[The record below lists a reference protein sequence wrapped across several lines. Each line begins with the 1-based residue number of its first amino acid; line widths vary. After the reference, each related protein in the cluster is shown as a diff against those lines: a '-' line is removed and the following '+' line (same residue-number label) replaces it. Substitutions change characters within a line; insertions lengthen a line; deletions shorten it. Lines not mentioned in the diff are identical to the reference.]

1 MLAAAQR
8 RSDIHTDAGIGRAHR
23 ILDRI
28 FGFKNF
34 RMHQHAIIARLLAG
48 QDVFALMPTG
58 GGKSLCYQIPAL
70 VREGTGIV
78 VSPLIALMQ
87 DQVDALKE
95 LGVKAAYLNST
106 QPWQEQQRVE
116 GQLASGQLDLLYVA
130 PERLMQERTQVLIA
144 NSSIALFAIDEAHC
158 VSQWGHDF
166 RPEYR
171 QLRLLAERFKS
182 VPRIALTAT
191 ADARTRVEI
200 LKELRLEHAAQFVA
214 SVDRANIRYAISDL
228 GGTGARERL
237 LSFLGAQHK
246 GNAGIVY
253 CLTRKSVEET
263 TAWLLGKGHPAMAY
277 HAGLTPEVRRE
288 TQEKFLNK
296 DGLIIV
302 ATTAFGMGIDK
313 PDVRFVAHLNLPKS
327 IEAYYQETGRAGRDG
342 DSADAWMAFG
352 VQDILTHRQ
361 WIAASEAGEGFKR
374 VQGQK
379 LDALIGLAN
388 APTCRRQLLL
398 CYFGETLHAPCGN
411 CDNCLFP
418 PEIVDRTVE
427 AQKALSAI
435 YRTGQRFGVG
445 YAVAVLRGKLDD
457 SRISRNG
464 HDQLSVFG
472 IGKDHAEVE
481 WRGLFRQLLVAGY
494 LAADDQ
500 GNGTLVLTDK
510 ARPLLRGE
518 EKLLTRKAIT
528 PPQLKKL
535 RHRKPS
541 SGSGWHTV
549 SVRDQALYN
558 ALRARRL
565 ELAQAAHLPPYVI
578 CHDRTLVEMATKRP
592 NSDVELHDITG
603 LGDHKIVRY
612 GQVFLDTIAKFQHPL
627 LQNRLTTT
635 VNQTLALHL
644 EGLNAEKI
652 AAARGLET
660 GTIYSHFAEA
670 VAARLI
676 TARSA
681 LSLDETEIGEIMAA
695 FERCSTAQSGKLGP
709 AHAQLGGRYDYG
721 ILKCL
726 LAEMQN
732 TITASSV
739 MSD

>member
-8 RSDIHTDAGIGRAHR
+8 RSDIDTDVGIDRAHR
-23 ILDRI
+23 ILDHI
-28 FGFKNF
+28 FGFENF
-34 RMHQHAIIARLLAG
+34 RMHQQAIIARLLAG

-116 GQLASGQLDLLYVA
+116 GQLAAGRLDLLYVA
-130 PERLMQERTQVLIA
+130 PERLMQERTQALIA

-171 QLRLLAERFKS
+171 QLRFLAECFPR

-191 ADARTRVEI
+191 ADARTRAEI
-200 LKELRLEHAAQFVA
+200 LMELRLEHAAQFVA

-237 LSFLGAQHK
+237 LSFLEAQHK

-263 TAWLLGKGHPAMAY
+263 TAWLLGKGQPAMAY

-288 TQEKFLNK
+288 TQEKFLNE

-342 DSADAWMAFG
+342 ESADAWMAFG

-398 CYFGETLHAPCGN
+398 GYFGETLNAPCGN

-418 PEIVDRTVE
+418 PEIVDRTVA
-427 AQKALSAI
+427 AQKALSTV
-435 YRTGQRFGVG
+435 YRTGQRFGIG
-445 YAVAVLRGKLDD
+445 YAVAVLRGKLD

-472 IGKDHAEVE
+472 IGRDQAEVE
-481 WRGLFRQLLVAGY
+481 WRDLFRQLLVAGY

-500 GNGTLVLTDK
+500 GNGTLALTDK
-510 ARPLLRGE
+510 ARPLLRTE
-518 EKLLTRKAIT
+518 EKFLARKAIIA
-528 PPQLKKL
+528 PQLKKL

-541 SGSGWHTV
+541 SGSDWQTV
-549 SVRDQALYN
+549 GVRDQALYN

-565 ELAQAAHLPPYVI
+565 ELAHAAHLPPYVI
-578 CHDRTLVEMATKRP
+578 CHDRTLVEMAIKRP
-592 NSDVELHDITG
+592 TSQMELHDITG
-603 LGDHKIVRY
+603 LGDHKIARY

-627 LQNRLTTT
+627 LQNQLTTT

-644 EGLNAEKI
+644 EGLSAEKI
-652 AAARGLET
+652 AIARGLEI
-660 GTIYSHFAEA
+660 GTIYGHFAEA

-676 TARSA
+676 TARAA
-681 LSLDETEIGEIMAA
+681 LSLDDTEIGEIMAA

-726 LAEMQN
+726 LAEMQG
-732 TITASSV
+732 TIAADAV
-739 MSD
+739 VSD